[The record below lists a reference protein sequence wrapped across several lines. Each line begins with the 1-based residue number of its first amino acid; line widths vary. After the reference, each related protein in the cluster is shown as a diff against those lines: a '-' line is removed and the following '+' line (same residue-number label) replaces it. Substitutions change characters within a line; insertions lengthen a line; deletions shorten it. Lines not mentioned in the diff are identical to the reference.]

1 MELIFYT
8 REKCQ
13 LCLDAKL
20 ILQVL
25 QSDHEFDIIEI
36 DIDDSDELTE
46 RFGLMIPVIEIDG
59 EIVQYGMIDPFAITE
74 MFKK

>member
-8 REKCQ
+8 RKKCQ